1 MPARAGVARTRSCMR
16 KLRLLVLFGWLA
28 GSLTAL
34 LAQASF
40 AQSPTA
46 QAFLQGVYAPYQ
58 KSDKA
63 LDIGSE
69 QKAARYFVGPVAKLI
84 GQDIATS
91 AARNEVGK
99 LDFDPFIGGQDWSP
113 TRIQLK
119 VVPGAAP
126 DRATGTARF
135 TPPGEKKPTTV
146 TLDLSK
152 TAAGWRIA
160 DIHWAGQPDSLVA
173 ILTKE

>member
-1 MPARAGVARTRSCMR
+1 VAIMR
-16 KLRLLVLFGWLA
+16 KIQWLA
-28 GSLTAL
+28 LPGSLAVGLIAL
-34 LAQASF
+34 LSTVSIAQDA
-40 AQSPTA
+40 TA
-46 QAFLQGVYAPYQ
+46 QQFLRSIYATYQ

-69 QKAARYFVGPVAKLI
+69 AKAARYFVPSVAKLI

-91 AARNEVGK
+91 AKLNEVGK

-113 TRIQLK
+113 TKIDLK
-119 VVPGAAP
+119 VQAGTTAN
-126 DRATGTARF
+126 RASGTASFMAPR
-135 TPPGEKKPTTV
+135 EKEPTTV
-146 TLDLSK
+146 TLDLEK

-173 ILTKE
+173 ILTKKD

>member
-1 MPARAGVARTRSCMR
+1 MP
-16 KLRLLVLFGWLA
+16 LLG
-28 GSLTAL
+28 GES
-34 LAQASF
+34 LAQS
-40 AQSPTA
+40 TA
-46 QAFLQGVYAPYQ
+46 GQAFLQSVYATYQ

-69 QKAARYFVGPVAKLI
+69 QKAARYFVQSVAKLI
-84 GQDIATS
+84 GQDIAT
-91 AARNEVGK
+91 AAERNEVGK

-113 TRIQLK
+113 TRIELK
-119 VVPGAAP
+119 VVVGAAP

-146 TLDLSK
+146 TLDLAR
-152 TAAGWRIA
+152 TATGWRIA

-173 ILTKE
+173 ILTKKE

>member
-1 MPARAGVARTRSCMR
+1 MR
-16 KLRLLVLFGWLA
+16 KLHFLFLFGLLA

-34 LAQASF
+34 LGGESF

-46 QAFLQGVYAPYQ
+46 QAFLQSVYAPYQ

-69 QKAARYFVGPVAKLI
+69 QRAARYFVQSVAKLI
-84 GQDIATS
+84 GQDITTS
-91 AARNEVGK
+91 AERNEVGK

-113 TRIQLK
+113 TKIQIK
-119 VVPGAAP
+119 VVAAAAP
-126 DRATGTARF
+126 DRASGTARF